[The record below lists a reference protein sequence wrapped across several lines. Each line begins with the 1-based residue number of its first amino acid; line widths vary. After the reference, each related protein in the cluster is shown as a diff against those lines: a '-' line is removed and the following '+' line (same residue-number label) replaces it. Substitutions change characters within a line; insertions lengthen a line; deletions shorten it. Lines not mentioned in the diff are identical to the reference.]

1 LGGSDDFGWGVGI
14 LVSDFG
20 GGAVLAAAGAGNL
33 RIASG
38 QGFVVLFTCH
48 FYFAAALA

>member
-1 LGGSDDFGWGVGI
+1 MISVGVSVFWLSIVAAG
-14 LVSDFG
+14 
-20 GGAVLAAAGAGNL
+20 LAAGAAAGNL